1 MTKERERALRFYEG
15 KSQEIESNKV
25 ELKYGFFKYLSS
37 SPPPRPPPPHPRHFI
52 LLTFTHYDLKEKSL
66 LSPRNITILYVRET

>member
-25 ELKYGFFKYLSS
+25 ELKYGFLSIFPRV
-37 SPPPRPPPPHPRHFI
+37 PPPRHFI
-52 LLTFTHYDLKEKSL
+52 LLTFTRYDLKEKSL

>member
-25 ELKYGFFKYLSS
+25 ELKYGFLSIFPRV
-37 SPPPRPPPPHPRHFI
+37 PPPRPPPPHPRHFI
-52 LLTFTHYDLKEKSL
+52 LLTFTRYDLKEKSL